1 MYSKSVQKED
11 FLNGVLWKQVLYV
24 FFPILFG
31 SFFQQLYT
39 TVDAIIVGQYL
50 GKQALAAVGGS
61 TGNILNLLISFF
73 VGLSSGAS
81 IIIAQQYG
89 AKHYRAIR
97 KSVHTAMALAFA
109 GGFIFTVFGILFS
122 KQALILIDNPQDIM
136 KDSLVYL
143 RIMFM
148 GMIPTLVYNM
158 GSSIL
163 RAVGDSKSPFYYLIV
178 ASVAN
183 IVLDFLFIAI
193 IPWGVAGAAIAT
205 VVSQIISALLIM
217 IRMMKVHDTTHVCIK
232 YIGFTLPILGKIIK
246 IGFPAGL
253 QAVLCALTNIFVQT
267 YVNRFGTD
275 SVAAVTVFGRIGNL
289 YWMMIHAYG
298 IAIMTVAGQNYGAQK
313 LKRVKDII
321 LQGMVLS
328 GISTIILC
336 TIYIVAGRFLF
347 SLFTNDSTVISIG
360 LNILYMTALTYI
372 LYNPIEVV
380 SSTLRSTG
388 DVFMPTVITLTGICL
403 VTIIWIWGMIPIVP
417 RVEIVMASYPV
428 SWIATSLMFYIYYRF
443 FSKFWKQVQHI
454 TQ

>member
-73 VGLSSGAS
+73 VGLSSGAG

-158 GSSIL
+158 DCGLWEIQK
-163 RAVGDSKSPFYYLIV
+163 D
-178 ASVAN
+178 
-183 IVLDFLFIAI
+183 LFII
-193 IPWGVAGAAIAT
+193 
-205 VVSQIISALLIM
+205 
-217 IRMMKVHDTTHVCIK
+217 
-232 YIGFTLPILGKIIK
+232 
-246 IGFPAGL
+246 
-253 QAVLCALTNIFVQT
+253 
-267 YVNRFGTD
+267 
-275 SVAAVTVFGRIGNL
+275 
-289 YWMMIHAYG
+289 
-298 IAIMTVAGQNYGAQK
+298 
-313 LKRVKDII
+313 
-321 LQGMVLS
+321 
-328 GISTIILC
+328 
-336 TIYIVAGRFLF
+336 
-347 SLFTNDSTVISIG
+347 
-360 LNILYMTALTYI
+360 
-372 LYNPIEVV
+372 
-380 SSTLRSTG
+380 
-388 DVFMPTVITLTGICL
+388 
-403 VTIIWIWGMIPIVP
+403 
-417 RVEIVMASYPV
+417 
-428 SWIATSLMFYIYYRF
+428 
-443 FSKFWKQVQHI
+443 
-454 TQ
+454 

>member
-1 MYSKSVQKED
+1 MDS
-11 FLNGVLWKQVLYV
+11 
-24 FFPILFG
+24 
-31 SFFQQLYT
+31 
-39 TVDAIIVGQYL
+39 
-50 GKQALAAVGGS
+50 
-61 TGNILNLLISFF
+61 
-73 VGLSSGAS
+73 
-81 IIIAQQYG
+81 
-89 AKHYRAIR
+89 AKGYR
-97 KSVHTAMALAFA
+97 KSIVNKIYRCLEPYINTDKWMYDKLMQTPNKDPRTLTEMHTH
-109 GGFIFTVFGILFS
+109 IL
-122 KQALILIDNPQDIM
+122 KYM

-143 RIMFM
+143 RIVFI
-148 GMIPTLVYNM
+148 GMIPSLVYNM
-158 GSSIL
+158 GSGIL
-163 RAVGDSKSPFYYLIV
+163 RAVGDSKRPFYYLIV

-193 IPWGVAGAAIAT
+193 IPWSVAGAAIAT
-205 VVSQIISALLIM
+205 VASQIISALLIM

-298 IAIMTVAGQNYGAQK
+298 IAIMTVAGQNYGARK
-313 LKRVKDII
+313 LKRVKDVIW
-321 LQGMVLS
+321 QGMVLS
-328 GISTIILC
+328 GFSTIILC

-372 LYNPIEVV
+372 LYNPIQVV

-403 VTIIWIWGMIPIVP
+403 VTIIRIWGMIPIVP

-428 SWIATSLMFYIYYRF
+428 SWITTSLMFYVYYRF